1 MRFVALLARAGLTFL
16 LTLALID
23 VAVRA
28 FFPPLP
34 RLATNF
40 SAAYLD
46 RTIARITPRDD
57 VVLGDSV
64 LWGYRLPASASAVA
78 LLAKRGVPLVNLS
91 FEGGSMANTYA
102 LLKLMELRRIRPHAV
117 VFNVNVKEFN
127 AADSAYRTLYPGV
140 ERAVWDALSPAQR
153 GRLKPTQT
161 AASFDGRADARL
173 SGIWA
178 LYGMRSDVRELLFG
192 QADAVTAVKA
202 VVNELSGESA
212 RADAAHAP
220 TPDRFLGTYDLAP
233 LVDSNVEVA
242 FLHDTVAQLDAMHLP
257 ALAILTP
264 ANHTL
269 LHDYI
274 DVPEYDAQLRYIGD
288 ILRRGGVRV
297 ANYDRAFPSSDFID
311 NDHLTAAGNA
321 KLAQMLS
328 RDLPP

>member
-1 MRFVALLARAGLTFL
+1 MRFLALLARTGVTFL

-46 RTIARITPRDD
+46 RTIERITPRDD

-64 LWGYRLPASASAVA
+64 LWGYRLPASASAVS
-78 LLAKRGVPLVNLS
+78 LLAKRGVPVVNLS

-102 LLKLMELRRIRPHAV
+102 LLKLMELRHIQPHAV

-140 ERAVWDALSPAQR
+140 ERAVWGTLSPAQR
-153 GRLKPTQT
+153 DRLKPTQT
-161 AASFDGRADARL
+161 TSFDGRVDARL

-192 QADAVTAVKA
+192 QADAVTAVKS
-202 VVNELSGESA
+202 VVNDLSGETA

-233 LVDSNVEVA
+233 LTDANVEVA
-242 FLHDTVAQLDAMHLP
+242 FLHDTVAQLNAMHLS

-274 DVPEYDAQLRYIGD
+274 DVPEYEAQLRYLGD

-297 ANYDRAFPSSDFID
+297 VNYDRAFPSSDFLD
-311 NDHLTAAGNA
+311 NDHLTVAGNA
-321 KLAQMLS
+321 KLAQQLA